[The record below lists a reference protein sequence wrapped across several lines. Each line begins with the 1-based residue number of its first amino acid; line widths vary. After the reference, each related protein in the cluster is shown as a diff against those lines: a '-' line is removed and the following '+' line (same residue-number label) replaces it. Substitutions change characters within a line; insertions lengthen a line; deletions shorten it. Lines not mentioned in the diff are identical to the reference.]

1 MLPKGVAKT
10 MELYMNRDNG
20 ALIGFYNTSYVTPLT
35 NWTNFT
41 TINLDDDDKEGD
53 LEDGDTLIVDSA
65 PLNSNLFEETKDTLV
80 SFREK
85 KNQNYGPW
93 GRDGLFGFLGKSKPK
108 GWYYLHYYE

>member
-1 MLPKGVAKT
+1 

-20 ALIGFYNTSYVTPLT
+20 ALLGFYNTSYMTPLT

-41 TINLDDDDKEGD
+41 TIELDEDDKDGD
-53 LEDGDTLIVDSA
+53 LEDGDTLIVDSTQQNTNFLDDA
-65 PLNSNLFEETKDTLV
+65 LV
-80 SFREK
+80 FFKEQ

-93 GRDGLFGFLGKSKPK
+93 GKDGLFGFLGKSKPK